1 MKEKGE
7 KKGKKGGVVK
17 KVPSIPSGIQWEK
30 KKTPLFFF
38 ITFFFIQTFFFLFL
52 IFSNPNFHDRGKK
65 TVGLLL
71 LEAKIFSGILISS
84 LDSHH
89 GAISGK
95 ERRVFFL
102 SFQFLLFCF

>member
-1 MKEKGE
+1 MGKEKNS
-7 KKGKKGGVVK
+7 
-17 KVPSIPSGIQWEK
+17 P
-30 KKTPLFFF
+30 FFF
-38 ITFFFIQTFFFLFL
+38 ITFFFIQTFLLLFL

-95 ERRVFFL
+95 ERRVFPFFPI
-102 SFQFLLFCF
+102 STLLLLRGYFISEI